1 LDKWTTLFITAD
13 STIAFGA
20 FRVHRD
26 ILAAYAT
33 PFSLIG
39 VAIVGGVVLGI
50 LAATSIFAIRAFRI
64 HLDILAG
71 SATLFP
77 LFPYAAPVDR
87 VVFDVLAIFRM
98 IDAWTYLGVCAGAMI
113 PIPFVTEP
121 PFFLFCPLLA
131 FVAVGINRACQS
143 H

>member
-33 PFSLIG
+33 LFSLIG
-39 VAIVGGVVLGI
+39 AAIVGGVVPGI

-64 HLDILAG
+64 RLDILAG

-87 VVFDVLAIFRM
+87 VVFDIFAIFGM
-98 IDAWTYLGVCAGAMI
+98 IDAWTFLGVCAGANI
-113 PIPFVTEP
+113 PI
-121 PFFLFCPLLA
+121 
-131 FVAVGINRACQS
+131 
-143 H
+143 